1 MAKIGDDL
9 INFTFF
15 SEKETIL
22 QDGIFNGVAVF
33 VNGYTDPTSD
43 QIKRIMMMNG
53 GIYHHYQSPRTTH
66 IIASRLPDVK
76 IKRLKGNEPIVS
88 PKWISESMEAGK
100 LLDYTNYL
108 LYTAKASDQP
118 VIKDFATTLTKAKDA
133 KDEKFLGEFYNN
145 SRLHHISTM
154 GANFK
159 EYVNELRGKHNG
171 HFSARLRLKR
181 SGYVLLKSTKIIMHI
196 GNNV

>member
-1 MAKIGDDL
+1 M
-9 INFTFF
+9 
-15 SEKETIL
+15 

-33 VNGYTDPTSD
+33 VNGYTDPTAD

-76 IKRLKGNEPIVS
+76 VKRLKGNEPIVK
-88 PKWISESMEAGK
+88 PDWITESMEAGK

-108 LYTAKASDQP
+108 LYTAKASNQP
-118 VIKDFATTLTKAKDA
+118 VIKDFATVTNKAKDA
-133 KDEKFLGEFYNN
+133 KDDKFLGEFYNN

-154 GANFK
+154 RANFK